1 LQTQFLL
8 AQISPFKDFLTMN
21 LQPIF
26 DLVVSVVGAVA
37 VGIVPV
43 VLPKILSLLKVN
55 LDAAHTQAL
64 ETSIANG
71 IGTALSM
78 GQDAGDKHLSNVV
91 IKQAAIAKAVTYV
104 QTFAPEAMAYFN
116 LTPASIA
123 VKVEAALATK
133 LHDTGTAPPADP
145 VKAEATAAMLTK
157 ITPVSA
163 SYDPNKAMTAT
174 V

>member
-1 LQTQFLL
+1 
-8 AQISPFKDFLTMN
+8 MN

-26 DLVVSVVGAVA
+26 DLVMSVVGAVA
-37 VGIVPV
+37 VGIVPI
-43 VLPKILSLLKVN
+43 VLPKILSMFKVN
-55 LDAAHTQAL
+55 LDAAHTLTL
-64 ETSIANG
+64 ETAITNG

-91 IKQAAIAKAVTYV
+91 IKQSAIAKAVTYV

-145 VKAEATAAMLTK
+145 VKAEDTAAMLVRVAP
-157 ITPVSA
+157 TPVA
-163 SYDPNKAMTAT
+163 ATPLTMTPQYDANKAMAGT